1 MPYYGIAYNHASLL
15 SVIYPLP
22 DYDSAMPG
30 GRPAK
35 SSRRSAFGQRLHAA
49 RQQMGFSQTQMAEA
63 LGITQPSYADWER
76 STTAL
81 RPEHLSRLATVLHVS
96 VEYLLGHDNAPQ
108 RGNGL
113 AGKTRRVFE
122 EVSRLPR
129 GQQQQIVRVVEDLIA
144 SHRFHRAE
152 AA

>member
-1 MPYYGIAYNHASLL
+1 MQAL
-15 SVIYPLP
+15 SVIYPVP
-22 DYDSAMPG
+22 VYDPAMPG

-35 SSRRSAFGQRLHAA
+35 SSRSPFGQRLYAA

-81 RPEHLSRLATVLHVS
+81 RPEHLSQLATVLHVS
-96 VEYLLGHDNAPQ
+96 VDYLLGHDKAPQ
-108 RGNGL
+108 RGNGPV
-113 AGKTRRVFE
+113 GKTRRVFE

-129 GQQQQIVRVVEDLIA
+129 SQQQHIVRVVEDLIA
-144 SHRFHRAE
+144 AQRFHRAE